1 MMPAFLREIGAGSAL
16 EGRHGCAIRVSF
28 FTKHYANRA
37 LGATATVTVTAT
49 GCNIIMPT
57 KAIFQSHPSHFPVVP
72 HSMHLPNILTFIKK
86 FPKSFHLPSS
96 FALQDRSI
104 ADV

>member
-28 FTKHYANRA
+28 FTKHYANKV
-37 LGATATVTVTAT
+37 LGAIATVTVTAT
-49 GCNIIMPT
+49 SCNTIMPT
-57 KAIFQSHPSHFPVVP
+57 KAIFQSYPSLSQSFHIACTAQYPDIYK
-72 HSMHLPNILTFIKK
+72 N

-96 FALQDRSI
+96 FACKT
-104 ADV
+104 VV